1 MYAYNERLTRHI
13 CQDTRAWLK
22 LSELKSSAG
31 CQLRFAREIR
41 TEYAIDTYME
51 SDTEN
56 STREEV
62 ITMFQEAALEWQMTQ
77 KIDAI
82 FEIPSEAQLKKKFQW
97 DKNLL
102 EGTKT
107 VFTDWLIREFFRV
120 MKIYKLF
127 LVYNSDMC
135 YEQYN
140 CEFNK
145 TADCATNE
153 SLAFMINDA
162 DAANIVEDVEL
173 GNDQLKEAEE
183 TGIVLN

>member
-1 MYAYNERLTRHI
+1 
-13 CQDTRAWLK
+13 
-22 LSELKSSAG
+22 
-31 CQLRFAREIR
+31 
-41 TEYAIDTYME
+41 ME

-107 VFTDWLIREFFRV
+107 VFTDWLIREFLRV
-120 MKIYKLF
+120 MKIYK
-127 LVYNSDMC
+127 
-135 YEQYN
+135 
-140 CEFNK
+140 
-145 TADCATNE
+145 
-153 SLAFMINDA
+153 
-162 DAANIVEDVEL
+162 
-173 GNDQLKEAEE
+173 
-183 TGIVLN
+183 

>member
-1 MYAYNERLTRHI
+1 
-13 CQDTRAWLK
+13 
-22 LSELKSSAG
+22 
-31 CQLRFAREIR
+31 
-41 TEYAIDTYME
+41 
-51 SDTEN
+51 
-56 STREEV
+56 
-62 ITMFQEAALEWQMTQ
+62 
-77 KIDAI
+77 
-82 FEIPSEAQLKKKFQW
+82 
-97 DKNLL
+97 
-102 EGTKT
+102 
-107 VFTDWLIREFFRV
+107 
-120 MKIYKLF
+120 
-127 LVYNSDMC
+127 MC